1 MSHKIWLESRLDLNC
16 INTWDSTL
24 VGNGGGMSQWIDYGV
39 HQSALRILPGP
50 RGCQVHGDHL
60 LGILRIERVLPA
72 RTGTRREGAREL
84 FQRHQWWAAKEGVI
98 FWTPLVREGYA
109 SIKAYQHPFY
119 EAQRMPVSC
128 LLHIHRQG
136 RPIIRPLQSVSHSA
150 FLCSSAV
157 QWNGIGS
164 APGYGSLYDHRQ
176 HEYWIVVRARPKH
189 DWNASQI

>member
-1 MSHKIWLESRLDLNC
+1 MSHKIWLEWRLDLNC

-109 SIKAYQHPFY
+109 SIKAYQHQFY

-128 LLHIHRQG
+128 LLKTFTDKGDQ
-136 RPIIRPLQSVSHSA
+136 
-150 FLCSSAV
+150 
-157 QWNGIGS
+157 
-164 APGYGSLYDHRQ
+164 LYDRFSQSAIWLFCAPVQCNEMELDPHRDTDLFMITGSTNT
-176 HEYWIVVRARPKH
+176 E
-189 DWNASQI
+189 